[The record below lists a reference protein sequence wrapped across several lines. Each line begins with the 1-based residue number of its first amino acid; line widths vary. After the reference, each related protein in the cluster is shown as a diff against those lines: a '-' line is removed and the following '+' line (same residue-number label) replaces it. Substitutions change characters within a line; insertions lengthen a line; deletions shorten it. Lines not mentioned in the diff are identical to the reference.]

1 MYIWTDTAPAQI
13 INLNNCVSIEADE
26 ENNELY
32 AIGNDGTRYFLHRF
46 KPENDDD
53 PRQAINAIRAIY
65 EYLEE
70 GRRAID
76 MSDIERELRGDGIIE
91 PDPPPDD
98 SVGTDGGGRQPP
110 KRLIVTVEG
119 GRVVERRSQSET
131 FIEAIEVA
139 GIERVHAL
147 GLGTEMHPLVER
159 KNTDDP
165 PGKDRSSDTS
175 GFYSIYTTY
184 PAEEKAA
191 HLRTISEQL
200 GLRWKVE
207 VIDR

>member
-1 MYIWTDTAPAQI
+1 MYIWTDTVPAKI

-32 AIGNDGTRYFLHRF
+32 AIGNDGMRYFLHSF

-53 PRQAINAIRAIY
+53 PRQTVNAIRTIY

-98 SVGTDGGGRQPP
+98 SVGTDEDGRQPP
-110 KRLIVTVEG
+110 KRLIVTLKD
-119 GRVVERRSQSET
+119 GRVIERESQRKT
-131 FIEAIEVA
+131 FVEAIEHV
-139 GIERVHAL
+139 ELDKVHAL
-147 GLGTEMHPLVER
+147 RLGTRMHPLVTR
-159 KNTDDP
+159 KNTGDP
-165 PGKDRSSDTS
+165 PGEYRVSDRS
-175 GFYSIYTTY
+175 GFYSIYVTY
-184 PAEEKAA
+184 PVGEKAA
-191 HLRTISEQL
+191 HLRTISEKL
-200 GLRWKVE
+200 GLQWKVE
-207 VIDR
+207 VIDG

>member
-13 INLNNCVSIEADE
+13 INLNNCISIEADE

-46 KPENDDD
+46 GPENDDD
-53 PRQAINAIRAIY
+53 PRQAVNAIRAIY

-76 MSDIERELRGDGIIE
+76 MSDIERELRPQQKPVNPGK
-91 PDPPPDD
+91 
-98 SVGTDGGGRQPP
+98 SKRRPP
-110 KRLIVTVEG
+110 KRLRVTMEG
-119 GRVVERRSQSET
+119 GRVIERESQLKT

-139 GIERVHAL
+139 GIARVYAL
-147 GLGTEMHPLVER
+147 GLGTEMHPVIER

-175 GFYSIYTTY
+175 SFYSIYVAY

-191 HLRTISEQL
+191 HLNTISEKL
-200 GLRWKVE
+200 GLQWKVE

>member
-1 MYIWTDTAPAQI
+1 MYVWTDTAPAKI

-26 ENNELY
+26 ENSELY

-46 KPENDDD
+46 EPENDDD

-76 MSDIERELRGDGIIE
+76 MSDIERELR
-91 PDPPPDD
+91 PQK
-98 SVGTDGGGRQPP
+98 SVNPGRS
-110 KRLIVTVEG
+110 KRRLSKWLSVTLES
-119 GRVVERRSQSET
+119 GRVIERRSQRET

-147 GLGTEMHPLVER
+147 GLGTDIHPLVKLR
-159 KNTDDP
+159 NTDDP
-165 PGKDRSSDTS
+165 SERGRRTDTS
-175 GFYSIYTTY
+175 GFYSIYVVHS
-184 PAEEKAA
+184 AKGKKRILDKIDNE
-191 HLRTISEQL
+191 L
-200 GLRWKVE
+200 GPLWNVE
-207 VIDR
+207 VIDG